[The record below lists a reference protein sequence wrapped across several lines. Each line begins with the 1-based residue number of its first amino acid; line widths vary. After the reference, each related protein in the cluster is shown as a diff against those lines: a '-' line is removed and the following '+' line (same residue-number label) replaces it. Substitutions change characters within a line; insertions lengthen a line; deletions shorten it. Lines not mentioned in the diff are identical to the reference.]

1 MEPFACQ
8 TRSQS
13 HGHSSGWPVCWTRRR
28 AEATERDTNTEKR
41 ACSRF
46 MTCLLSK
53 LKKKNLKKN
62 QYWIGFEGA
71 NSDNTSMTLM
81 SAQCFSVICLLDV
94 RCICMESD
102 LCWLCVT
109 VLAVVWEVLC
119 HKAFRKV
126 IQWKNTGRIHIWLSW
141 MNGILHSGTANCF
154 QVFQICISAAVW
166 LRSGNDS
173 WNGFRSR
180 SWFGLK
186 WEVDYLFCSGGI
198 NYVC

>member
-1 MEPFACQ
+1 MSDTVTVTWSFVRLTGLLNAKEG
-8 TRSQS
+8 RS
-13 HGHSSGWPVCWTRRR
+13 HRKRYEHR
-28 AEATERDTNTEKR
+28 EAGVQQIHDLFVVKI
-41 ACSRF
+41 
-46 MTCLLSK
+46 
-53 LKKKNLKKN
+53 KKKNLKN

-154 QVFQICISAAVW
+154 QVFQTCISAAVW